1 MGFIDG
7 SMSPPPRQVPSST
20 AAGAELVPN
29 PAYGAWYDQ
38 DQQLLS
44 GLLSSMTEDILQ
56 DVVEATTSQEAW
68 DILKRMFSSAIRA
81 RAVQVRVDLATTKKR
96 DLSAADYFRK
106 IKSLAAELA
115 AADAPLRTDEIIAY
129 LLAGLPS
136 YYDPFVTSITM
147 KTESLTLDDFYAHLL
162 AFEARQQ
169 QSQAE
174 TRLNIGAQANFAGR
188 GGPQRG
194 RGRGTPPAGRGAR
207 GRGGPPFQGRGRGPS
222 SSTSN
227 RPQCQICG
235 RTGHTAIKCWY
246 RMDESYQ
253 EEHPSAAVATTSYQ
267 VDPNWYTDTG
277 ATDHITSDLDRL
289 ALREQYHG
297 GETVQVGNGT
307 GLEIMH
313 IGSCSFNTATRPLAL
328 KNVLHVPHISN
339 ISCQYIN

>member
-1 MGFIDG
+1 
-7 SMSPPPRQVPSST
+7 
-20 AAGAELVPN
+20 
-29 PAYGAWYDQ
+29 
-38 DQQLLS
+38 
-44 GLLSSMTEDILQ
+44 
-56 DVVEATTSQEAW
+56 
-68 DILKRMFSSAIRA
+68 
-81 RAVQVRVDLATTKKR
+81 
-96 DLSAADYFRK
+96 
-106 IKSLAAELA
+106 
-115 AADAPLRTDEIIAY
+115 
-129 LLAGLPS
+129 
-136 YYDPFVTSITM
+136 M